1 MLKCSSSTYFVS
13 LSFMIFLSSISTI
26 FNENSYL
33 IQYSHAIDSGSVV
46 KNASSPNIENYFAF
60 NYRKVGGF
68 AGMDNIIS
76 YDSKTNELSQYSTVG
91 IHNFKEQ
98 LLYTD
103 VKNLKEIIQNEGF
116 FKAEKYYRP
125 GEAQDVFNYTLT
137 VVFGDNSKTVTWTDS
152 SLGVPSGLSEIVK
165 AIENVLPNK
174 KIP

>member
-1 MLKCSSSTYFVS
+1 MLKRLSSTYFVS
-13 LSFMIFLSSISTI
+13 LSFMIFLSLSSTI
-26 FNENSYL
+26 INENSYL

-68 AGMDNIIS
+68 AGTDNIIS
-76 YDSKTNELSQYSTVG
+76 YDSKTNELSQYDTIG

-98 LLYTD
+98 LSYTD
-103 VKNLKEIIQNEGF
+103 VKNLKEIVQNEGF

-137 VVFGDNSKTVTWTDS
+137 VVFDGNSKTVTWTDS
-152 SLGVPSGLSEIVK
+152 SLDVPSGLPKIVK
-165 AIENVLPNK
+165 AIENILPNK
-174 KIP
+174 TIP